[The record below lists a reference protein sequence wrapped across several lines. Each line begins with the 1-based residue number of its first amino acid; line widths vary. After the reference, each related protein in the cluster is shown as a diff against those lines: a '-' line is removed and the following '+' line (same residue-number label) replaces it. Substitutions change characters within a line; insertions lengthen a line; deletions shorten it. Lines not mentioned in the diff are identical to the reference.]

1 MLLLPHGRL
10 EQLCHL
16 LSGLALALRHKDQDE
31 DTASK
36 GNRGED
42 EVAGG
47 GLKER
52 SDLQLSKIIG
62 AQKNMIPIYL
72 WDYGDHTIGD
82 QPSKTGDNGGGSGLN
97 IFKQT
102 HSSNKVI

>member
-1 MLLLPHGRL
+1 MLLLPPGRL

-16 LSGLALALRHKDQDE
+16 LSGLALGLRHKDQDE

-52 SDLQLSKIIG
+52 SDL
-62 AQKNMIPIYL
+62 
-72 WDYGDHTIGD
+72 
-82 QPSKTGDNGGGSGLN
+82 
-97 IFKQT
+97 
-102 HSSNKVI
+102 